1 MRCKILRTVS
11 RLEQRSADRLYRTV
25 QNSECWW
32 PEPPQPAAAAHERD
46 LRPSVLR
53 QPDEG
58 MARPGA
64 TLVILAESHSN
75 DSKITVQIPKEWQ
88 SMAVNDGV
96 E

>member
-1 MRCKILRTVS
+1 
-11 RLEQRSADRLYRTV
+11 
-25 QNSECWW
+25 
-32 PEPPQPAAAAHERD
+32 
-46 LRPSVLR
+46 
-53 QPDEG
+53 